1 MSQISEPEQCKIKE
15 QVLDMQKSMY
25 GLSVKSLSKLM
36 QENVPLLFFVVV
48 FFTSSQSLNNWYE
61 STSFLSFCCVYG
73 NSKLGPTRQ
82 PKYNFY

>member
-15 QVLDMQKSMY
+15 HVLDMQKSMY

-36 QENVPLLFFVVV
+36 QENVPLLFFCC
-48 FFTSSQSLNNWYE
+48 FFYQQPKSEQLVE